1 MSAWAHNWRVLRAAL
16 KTDRAERKARR
27 PSADAAFL
35 PAALEVIETPVSPTA
50 RITAW
55 VLMIG
60 LLATIAWLI
69 LGRVDVVASAPGKI
83 IPSGSVKIVQS
94 AGSGVVRAIHVRDG
108 DRVAKG
114 QVLVELDTTL
124 SGADLQQARKGLL
137 AIELDIARNRA
148 IFDALSG
155 RNGRFEAP
163 LGTPPEVAL
172 TQQRLVS
179 AQVGAVFA
187 TTASL
192 AAARSSSLSDAAAA
206 AAQARRLAET
216 GPILDRELE
225 AMRRLDAK
233 GYAPGMR
240 LLELQRQRRGEA
252 GDLEVADAQQ
262 ERGRSDA
269 LKLGRQIDETRAEA
283 QRVALA
289 DLAKAESEAILRREE
304 VKKAERRTGLQALRA
319 PESGT
324 VQQLALHTLGGVVEP
339 ARTLMVIVPG
349 NGGVEV
355 EAKILNKD
363 SGFVHDGQDVVV
375 KVEAFPFTRYGS
387 LAGRVVS
394 ISRDA
399 VPDAKLGSTYVAR
412 IIIPDPTIIVDG
424 RRTRL
429 SSGLGVTA
437 DIRTGSRRII
447 SYLLSP
453 VQTSIAQAGRER

>member
-16 KTDRAERKARR
+16 KADRAERKAKR
-27 PSADAAFL
+27 PSADVTFL

-50 RITAW
+50 RITAR

-60 LLATIAWLI
+60 LLVTIAWLI

-155 RNGRFEAP
+155 RKGRFEAP

-252 GDLEVADAQQ
+252 GDLEVAGAQQ
-262 ERGRSDA
+262 ARGQSDA
-269 LKLGRQIDETRAEA
+269 LKLGRQIEETRAEA

-363 SGFVHDGQDVVV
+363 SGFVHDGQYVVV

-387 LAGRVVS
+387 LSGRVVS

-412 IIIPDPTIIVDG
+412 IIIPDPTIMVDG

-453 VQTSIAQAGRER
+453 VQTSIAQAARER